1 LKLIAVPFALF
12 RFLFI
17 VLLLVACAQGPAL
30 REKEKTSDPEVVSFR
45 SSEGNVLGG
54 ALTLTGRLKKP
65 EGDGPFPAIVLL
77 HGCGGIQANRDHRW
91 AERIAG
97 WGYVTLQADSFRPR
111 GLSNV
116 CTYSGRDSTDIL
128 QKRVTDAYDA
138 KRYLAG
144 LPFVD
149 RSRVAVMGWSH
160 GGSTT
165 LETLYRKTDDPFRA
179 AIAFYPSCRR
189 MLTGLNAPLMILI
202 GEADDWTPAGRC
214 LEMMPK
220 QASSE
225 VTVKVYPGAYHA
237 FDGLGKGRDV
247 SGSRGGVH
255 HLEYQ
260 PEAEADAIVR
270 VKAFFEKHLKINYLT
285 PRATRS
291 APVPPR

>member
-1 LKLIAVPFALF
+1 MKLIAVPFALF

-30 REKEKTSDPEVVSFR
+30 REKEKSADPDAVSFR

-91 AERIAG
+91 AERLAG

-165 LETLYRKTDDPFRA
+165 LETLYLKTDGSVSRRHRLLPLMQADADRPQRA
-179 AIAFYPSCRR
+179 AYDPDRRGRRLDPRRAVPGDDAEAGCVRSHSKSLPRRLPCFRWIGKGQGCQRIEGRRPPS
-189 MLTGLNAPLMILI
+189 GI
-202 GEADDWTPAGRC
+202 PAGGGGGRHR
-214 LEMMPK
+214 
-220 QASSE
+220 
-225 VTVKVYPGAYHA
+225 PGQ
-237 FDGLGKGRDV
+237 GLFR
-247 SGSRGGVH
+247 
-255 HLEYQ
+255 
-260 PEAEADAIVR
+260 
-270 VKAFFEKHLKINYLT
+270 KH
-285 PRATRS
+285 
-291 APVPPR
+291 

>member
-1 LKLIAVPFALF
+1 MKVIAVPFALC
-12 RFLFI
+12 RFLLI

-30 REKEKTSDPEVVSFR
+30 REKEKSGDPDTVSFR

-77 HGCGGIQANRDHRW
+77 HGCGGMQANRDHRW

-138 KRYLAG
+138 KHYLAG

-149 RSRVAVMGWSH
+149 RSRIAVMGWSH
-160 GGSTT
+160 GGATT
-165 LETLYRKTDDPFRA
+165 LETLYLKKDDPFRA

-214 LEMMPK
+214 VAAMPK
-220 QASSE
+220 EKSAFE
-225 VTVKVYPGAYHA
+225 VVLKVYPGAYHG
-237 FDGLGKGRDV
+237 FDGLGKSRNV
-247 SGSRGGVH
+247 RGSRGGAH
-255 HLEYQ
+255 RLEYQ
-260 PEAEADAIVR
+260 PEAEADAVVR
-270 VKAFFEKHLKINYLT
+270 VKAFFEKHLK
-285 PRATRS
+285 AKS
-291 APVPPR
+291 